1 MLILQKIPRSPSESD
16 VPFWRRDSRLKLL
29 QLLRRAHDIE
39 TDIMLNSYR
48 ATLED
53 AILTSTHA
61 CRMDD
66 KNDNIT
72 L

>member
-1 MLILQKIPRSPSESD
+1 MIARDPPKSED
-16 VPFWRRDSRLKLL
+16 VPFWRRDSRQKLI
-29 QLLRRAHDIE
+29 QLLRRVHDIE

-53 AILTSTHA
+53 AILTSTHT